1 MYRERTV
8 AAFVISMAV
17 LGVCA
22 TVVAAQAPPPAAA
35 TPAAAAPAATAVPKP
50 ATLGL
55 AVYPGSGQDA
65 AKQGQDESECY
76 TWARQQTGIDP
87 TAAPAPP
94 PKTEAPK
101 GGAVKGAARGAARGA
116 VVGEV
121 VDNNTIGDE
130 GHLDAG
136 EGAAAGAA
144 AGAAKGR
151 RAQKKAGKQA
161 EAQAQHTAQAQD
173 AATKDTFKKS
183 WGACL
188 EGRGYTVK

>member
-1 MYRERTV
+1 MMSMTKTV
-8 AAFVISMAV
+8 ALFLTFVVTVALGSSM
-17 LGVCA
+17 GF
-22 TVVAAQAPPPAAA
+22 AQAPTT
-35 TPAAAAPAATAVPKP
+35 TPSAGTMKP

-65 AKQGQDESECY
+65 AQQSKDEGECY

-87 TAAPAPP
+87 TATPAPAPAAD
-94 PKTEAPK
+94 APK

-116 VVGEV
+116 AVGAVGDDDRER
-121 VDNNTIGDE
+121 DE
-130 GHLDAG
+130 GNLDAG
-136 EGAAAGAA
+136 EGAAAGAT
-144 AGAAKGR
+144 AGAVKGR

-161 EAQAQHTAQAQD
+161 EAQAQQSAQAQD

-188 EGRGYTVK
+188 QGRGYSVK